1 MDVKYRKKNNVN
13 EKNRRNT
20 FFIRGFFILLQAKI
34 PVTRLKEV

>member
-13 EKNRRNT
+13 EKNRGNT